1 MSCDRQALRRY
12 MLLRS
17 REQNDHIE
25 SAPKVFIG
33 GSRRLSRLNEQIK
46 HRLDS
51 VIDKDLTVIVGDA
64 NGVDKAVQSYLA
76 QRNYKNVAV
85 FCMAGVC
92 RNNVGNWPTREILAG
107 KNARRDAAFFGTKD
121 RAMGA
126 EADYG
131 LMLWDGKSRGTL
143 ANIRDLIGQ
152 QKPVVVYLASSKSF
166 FTLHRPDELAE
177 LLAITPVTFVRDA
190 HSRQPDPGHGQPLF

>member
-1 MSCDRQALRRY
+1 

-17 REQNDHIE
+17 REQNNRSE
-25 SAPKVFIG
+25 TGPKVFIG
-33 GSRRLSRLNEQIK
+33 GSRRLSRLNKQIK

-51 VIDKDLTVIVGDA
+51 VIDKGLTVIVGDA
-64 NGVDKAVQSYLA
+64 SGVDKAVQSYLV
-76 QRNYKNVAV
+76 QRKYQNVAV
-85 FCMAGVC
+85 FCMAGIC
-92 RNNVGNWPTREILAG
+92 RNNVGNWPTREISAG
-107 KNARRDAAFFGTKD
+107 QNTRRDAAFFGTKD

-143 ANIRDLIGQ
+143 ANIRDLICR

-166 FTLHRPDELAE
+166 FTLRRQDELTD
-177 LLAITPVTFVRDA
+177 LLATSPVTFVRDA
-190 HSRQPDPGHGQPLF
+190 HNRQSDPSRDQRLF

>member
-1 MSCDRQALRRY
+1 

-17 REQNDHIE
+17 REQNNGSE
-25 SAPKVFIG
+25 SGPKVFIG
-33 GSRRLSRLNEQIK
+33 GSRRLSRLNSQIK

-76 QRNYKNVAV
+76 QRNYENVAV

-107 KNARRDAAFFGTKD
+107 QNARRDAAFFGTKD

-131 LMLWDGKSRGTL
+131 FMLWDGKSRGTL
-143 ANIRDLIGQ
+143 ANIRDLIGR

-166 FTLHRPDELAE
+166 FTLRKQDELAE
-177 LLAITPVTFVRDA
+177 LLATPPLTFVRDA
-190 HSRQPDPGHGQPLF
+190 HSRQSVPSREQRLF